1 MITEEEYQKALRVVE
16 DYEYQQ
22 KVENEPDDD
31 EYDDDPEECD
41 DCGRMNCICDY
52 VNNCSCGAWKWGNNG
67 PMHVADCICGGGL
80 WLTAA
85 P

>member
-31 EYDDDPEECD
+31 EYEDDPEECD
-41 DCGRMNCICDY
+41 YCGRVSCICEY
-52 VNNCSCGAWKWGNNG
+52 VNNCTCGAWSWGNNG
-67 PMHVADCICGGGL
+67 PMHVADCICGNGL
-80 WLTAA
+80 
-85 P
+85 